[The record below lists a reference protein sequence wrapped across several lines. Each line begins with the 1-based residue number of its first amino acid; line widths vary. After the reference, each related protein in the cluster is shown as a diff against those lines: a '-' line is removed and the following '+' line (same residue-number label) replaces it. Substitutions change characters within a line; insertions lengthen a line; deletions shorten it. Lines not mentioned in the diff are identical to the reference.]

1 MALASERVRVAH
13 LLRRAGFGANEQELD
28 DYTRLGFDGA
38 ISRLIEYESQPDV
51 PDRVVPE
58 QVGLQLWW
66 LEKMLR
72 TQRPLQEKMT
82 LFWHGHLTSGLRKV
96 NDPNVH
102 DAQNRFFRA
111 NALGNYGE
119 ILRGI
124 SRDGAMIRWL
134 DLNTNRKASPNEN
147 WARELMELFTLGI
160 GHYSEDDVREAA
172 RAFTGWGATPDGRFV
187 FNRAQHDAGPKT
199 ILGQTANFDGDGVSD
214 MLAAHPATARFM
226 AGKLFRFF
234 AYPDP
239 ASEVVDRLAD
249 VYQQSGGSIKAVVE
263 GVLRSPEFS
272 SERAYRGQIKS
283 PAELVVGAMRA
294 LGAGQVP
301 PQAVQAMRLLG
312 QELFNPPNVAG
323 WFGGRSWINAATLL
337 GRINALGMLV
347 NQLGGPGLGGQPV
360 ATQLQGAS
368 GPHARVQRVLDLLV
382 DGDVSAD
389 ERNALVGYARQVQ
402 RDEQARGLFRLVMA
416 LPTYQLN

>member
-1 MALASERVRVAH
+1 MAPASERARVAH
-13 LLRRAGFGANEQELD
+13 LLRRAGFGASEQELD

-38 ISRLIEYESQPDV
+38 VSRLVEYESQPDV

-58 QVGLQLWW
+58 QVGLQRWW

-72 TQRPLQEKMT
+72 TRRPLQEKMT

-96 NDPNVH
+96 DDPNVH
-102 DAQNRFFRA
+102 YTQNRFFRA
-111 NALGNYGE
+111 NALASYGE

-160 GHYSEDDVREAA
+160 GNYTEDDVREAA
-172 RAFTGWGATPDGRFV
+172 RAFTGWSATPDGRFV
-187 FNRAQHDAGPKT
+187 FSRAQHDAGPKT
-199 ILGQTANFDGDGVSD
+199 ILGQTGPFDGDDVSNL
-214 MLAAHPATARFM
+214 LAAHPATARFM

-239 ASEVVDRLAD
+239 APEVIDRLAG

-263 GVLRSPEFS
+263 GILRSPEFS

-283 PAELVVGAMRA
+283 PAELMVGAMRA
-294 LGAGQVP
+294 LGAEQVP
-301 PQAVQAMRLLG
+301 PRAVQAMRLLG

-337 GRINALGMLV
+337 GRVNALATLAD
-347 NQLGGPGLGGQPV
+347 QFGGPELGGQPV
-360 ATQLQGAS
+360 AAHLQGVD
-368 GPHARVQRVLDLLV
+368 GPEARVQRILDLLM
-382 DGDVSAD
+382 DGDASPD
-389 ERNALVGYARQVQ
+389 EWGALVGYARQAGG
-402 RDEQARGLFRLVMA
+402 DEQARGLFRLALA